1 LDVTVAL
8 SLADLN
14 AMKLK
19 GVGSARSQS
28 YLTMHM
34 SSTVLSDM
42 TGVAV
47 NAIVN
52 GVDAFSV
59 SGILADG
66 TSPVLSSFDLSIN
79 SSEAILRFSEVVKSS
94 LFNASGFVLQR
105 LTTRSWFQTAAKD
118 PIHSA
123 LDALSVMWAPM
134 RHVCVRRSKMLS
146 ALSAR
151 RVPQGRTLMPG
162 ARGQQRHLVSAVLT
176 VTVLN
181 ALALVQCVPSV
192 QTRWCC

>member
-1 LDVTVAL
+1 MLLKSARQASRPAPWAAPAPRRAPSLAHHSWRPMRLEPFTLGVTNRALNVGGIGLQVSSNANAAGGLQLTTSGAVSSTPGLDVTIAL

-47 NAIVN
+47 NVIVN
-52 GVDAFSV
+52 GVDAFSA

-79 SSEAILRFSEVVKSS
+79 SSEAILRFSRK
-94 LFNASGFVLQR
+94 L
-105 LTTRSWFQTAAKD
+105 
-118 PIHSA
+118 
-123 LDALSVMWAPM
+123 
-134 RHVCVRRSKMLS
+134 
-146 ALSAR
+146 
-151 RVPQGRTLMPG
+151 
-162 ARGQQRHLVSAVLT
+162 
-176 VTVLN
+176 
-181 ALALVQCVPSV
+181 
-192 QTRWCC
+192 